1 MNNSRNNILKTL
13 AYFNIF
19 QYPLTREEL
28 FHFHGEQTDRS
39 VLSESLQSLLTDKKV
54 FKLDEFYSLQNSIA
68 LAERRRTGNNN
79 AAAEMKNALK
89 AAKILSRFP
98 YVKGLAISGSL
109 SKNYADEHTDVDFF
123 IITSANRLWI
133 ARTLMHLFYKLAY
146 FSGKQRWFCMN
157 YYIDEAGLEI
167 SEKNIFTA
175 MEIVTLIPMQGMHT
189 FNDFISS
196 NQWTKTY
203 FPLASFSASNAPE
216 IRKGLFRTLTEKIFN
231 TGFGNRVDN
240 WLMKI
245 TNRRWQKKSLKN
257 KKNRRGGLLG
267 MLADKHYSKPD
278 PKNFQQ
284 KVLDKYNAGVNH
296 LLYAQEEQLIRLT

>member
-1 MNNSRNNILKTL
+1 LNNSRENILKTL
-13 AYFNIF
+13 AYFDIF
-19 QYPLTREEL
+19 QYPLTKEEL
-28 FHFHGEQTDRS
+28 FYFHGEQTERAA
-39 VLSESLQSLLTDKKV
+39 LNEIIQSLLIDKQV
-54 FKLDEFYSLQNSIA
+54 FKLDEFYSLHNNIA
-68 LAERRRTGNNN
+68 LAERRRIGNNN
-79 AAAEMKNALK
+79 AAAEMKNAFK

-98 YVKGLAISGSL
+98 YVQGLAISGSL

-123 IITSANRLWI
+123 IITRANRLWI

-157 YYIDEAGLEI
+157 YYVDEAGLEI

-175 MEIVTLIPMQGMHT
+175 MEIVTLIPMQGMST
-189 FNDFISS
+189 LNDFISS

-203 FPLASFSASNAPE
+203 FPLTGFTTSNAPE
-216 IRKGLFRTLTEKIFN
+216 IKKGWFRNLAEKIFN
-231 TGFGNRVDN
+231 TGFGNSVDN

-245 TNRRWQKKSLKN
+245 TSKRWQKKALKN

-284 KVLDKYNAGVNH
+284 KVLEKYSAGINQLQRSH
-296 LLYAQEEQLIRLT
+296 EEQLIKLT